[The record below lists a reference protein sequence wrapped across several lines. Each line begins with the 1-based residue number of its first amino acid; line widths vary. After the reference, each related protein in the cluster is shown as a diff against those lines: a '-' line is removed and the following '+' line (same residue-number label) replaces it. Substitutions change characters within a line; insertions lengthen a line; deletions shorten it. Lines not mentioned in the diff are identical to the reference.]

1 MTTTRVTH
9 ASPAN
14 IYAHVADRNWESD
27 NDLTEE
33 AVNLG
38 CTDIASQ
45 FPENAGFLK
54 VSLEANKIIIVFLQ
68 QICFTMWP
76 RWHEL

>member
-1 MTTTRVTH
+1 MTGKATGFISTTRVTH

-14 IYAHVADRNWESD
+14 LYAHVADRNWESD
-27 NDLTEE
+27 DDLTEE

-45 FPENAGFLK
+45 FIENAGFFK
-54 VSLEANKIIIVFLQ
+54 VCYYDVQSETFYSDD
-68 QICFTMWP
+68 F
-76 RWHEL
+76 